1 MRIALH
7 AVGETGTR
15 AGLILLAERSL
26 TALGIY
32 GGGSLA
38 SDRRALRISALAGFD
53 LLVTDDPDPG
63 PLAAIA
69 VEDGL
74 SCVTT
79 GAVAAAVAE
88 RFATQGRTLL
98 TGTDLRGLAA
108 TLAAH
113 EAAGMEGPVRTN
125 VAWTIPGKSLRRGL
139 AVGFPDP
146 VGARWGRSVPG
157 GVEVPVGG
165 SWAAASVTVTGRFA
179 GKTVERLVGVADQ
192 RDHLEGLALAAGA
205 IAVAT
210 GGFAPG
216 GHTPADAP
224 TAYLGAALGVGLGV
238 AVHQE
243 P

>member
-38 SDRRALRISALAGFD
+38 SDRRALRITELAGFD
-53 LLVTDDPDPG
+53 LLVTDDPDPAA
-63 PLAAIA
+63 LAAIA

-74 SCVTT
+74 SCVTS
-79 GAVAAAVAE
+79 GAVPAAVAE

-98 TGTDLRGLAA
+98 TGTGLRGLAA

-113 EAAGMEGPVRTN
+113 EAAGMEGPVRTS

-192 RDHLEGLALAAGA
+192 RDHLEGIALAAGA
-205 IAVAT
+205 IAVAS
-210 GGFAPG
+210 GAFAPG

-238 AVHQE
+238 AVHTA
-243 P
+243 